1 MLSDAVTG
9 VRFLW
14 HLPGYLR
21 RGLGTD
27 EARAI
32 LARRLERREEDFLAL
47 IARAVYAR
55 PSSPYRTLLRLAGCE
70 QGDLERLV
78 RQDGVEGALRRLLR
92 HGVYITVDEFKGR
105 RPVVRGGVT
114 LDVPPGSFRNPCA
127 AGHAL
132 LRTGG
137 SRGSGTPVPVDL
149 AFIHDRAVD
158 ASVVFEACGGL
169 RWRRAVW
176 GVPGGAATIHAIEFA
191 ILDGGLACW
200 FSTVS
205 EGAPGLHPRYR
216 WSARALSWGSRL
228 AGRPISAPQHVPF
241 DDPLP
246 VAQWMASVL
255 RAGAVPHLHTFA
267 SAAAQLCDAALEA
280 GVNLAGARFTM
291 ASEPITAARL
301 AVVRR
306 AGADALPYFAS
317 VDCGPIGYGCRAP
330 SAPDDLHLLHDFQA
344 VIQPEDAGP
353 GIRLPGDALL
363 ISTLRAAA
371 PFLLLN
377 VSLGDRA
384 VVDRRSCGCPLEKA
398 SWGTHI
404 REVRSFEKL
413 TAGGM
418 TFLDVD
424 LVRILEEVLP
434 GRFGGGP
441 MDYQLVEEELDHGRP
456 GLRLLVHPR
465 VGPLDARAVID
476 AFLDGI
482 GRGSGAERVMA
493 LAWRDARIVAIERRP
508 PIRTAVGKILHLH
521 VGR

>member
-1 MLSDAVTG
+1 MLSDAVSG
-9 VRFLW
+9 ARVLW
-14 HLPGYLR
+14 QLPGYLR
-21 RGLGTD
+21 RGLDPD

-32 LARRLERREEDFLAL
+32 LARRLERRGEDFLAL
-47 IARAVYAR
+47 VARAVYAR

-78 RQDGVEGALRRLLR
+78 RQDGVEEALRRLLR
-92 HGVYITVDEFKGR
+92 HGVYLTVEEFKGR

-114 LDVPPGSFRNPCA
+114 LDVHPGSFRNPCA
-127 AGHAL
+127 AGHAP

-137 SRGSGTPVPVDL
+137 SRGSGTPVPLDL
-149 AFIHDRAVD
+149 EFVHDRAVD

-176 GVPGGAATIHAIEFA
+176 GVPGGSATIHALEFA
-191 ILDGGLACW
+191 ILDGGLARW

-205 EGAPGLHPRYR
+205 EDAPGLHPRYR
-216 WSARALSWGSRL
+216 WSARALRWGSKL
-228 AGRPISAPQHVPF
+228 AGRPVPMPQHVPF

-246 VAQWMASVL
+246 VARWMASVL
-255 RAGAVPHLHTFA
+255 RVGAVPHLHTFA
-267 SAAAQLCDAALEA
+267 SAAAQLCQAALET
-280 GVNLAGARFTM
+280 GLNLAGARFTM
-291 ASEPITAARL
+291 GSEPITAARL
-301 AVVRR
+301 AVVHR
-306 AGADALPYFAS
+306 AGADALPYYAS
-317 VDCGPIGYGCRAP
+317 IDCGPIGYGCRAP

-344 VIQPEDAGP
+344 VIQPGDDGP
-353 GIRLPGDALL
+353 GIGLPGDALL

-371 PFLLLN
+371 PFLLFN

-384 VVDRRSCGCPLEKA
+384 VIDRRSCGCPLERVA
-398 SWGTHI
+398 WGTHI

-418 TFLDVD
+418 TFLDLD
-424 LVRILEEVLP
+424 LVRILEEALP

-441 MDYQLVEEELDHGRP
+441 TDYQLVEEESENGRP

-465 VGPLDARAVID
+465 VGPLDPQAVID
-476 AFLDGI
+476 AFLEGI
-482 GRGSGAERVMA
+482 GRGSGANRVMA
-493 LAWRDARIVAIERRP
+493 LAWRDAHFVRVERRP

-521 VGR
+521 IGR